1 MLTQVSSLKAV
12 KSQGRLTRDAERQ
25 LARARA
31 RRDRL
36 IAQVVLRGV
45 ATERE
50 AAVAAGVSPAA
61 AHKAVVRFRPVDQ

>member
-1 MLTQVSSLKAV
+1 MLTQVSSLRAV
-12 KSQGRLTRDAERQ
+12 KSQARVTRAAEKA
-25 LARARA
+25 LHEHRA

-36 IAQVVLRGV
+36 IAQVVRSGE

-61 AHKAVVRFRPVDQ
+61 AHKAVVRFG